1 LRRSG
6 ACDERLAVKK
16 IPMNKAR
23 QGRWGIQVLL
33 VLVVGLALA
42 GAVWLGLEFYG
53 EAIDTR
59 SVDHPGAVQ
68 ELPAEQS
75 NAKPDTTTGSTQ

>member
-1 LRRSG
+1 M
-6 ACDERLAVKK
+6 KK

-59 SVDHPGAVQ
+59 SADQPGAMQ
-68 ELPAEQS
+68 ELPAAEQS